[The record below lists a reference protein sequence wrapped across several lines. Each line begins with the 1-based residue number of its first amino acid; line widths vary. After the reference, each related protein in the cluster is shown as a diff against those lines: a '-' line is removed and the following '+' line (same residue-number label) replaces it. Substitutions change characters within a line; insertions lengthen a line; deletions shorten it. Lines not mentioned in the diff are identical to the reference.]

1 MPVPEPPRTLKPI
14 PQLDRLPAGSRLHR
28 IHGTRWRG
36 GEFNASG
43 HRSRFAPLA
52 DEAGC
57 RIPVLYAG
65 GTFDVA
71 VYESLFHAVGPGPAS
86 RTWPASR
93 IEAVA
98 HSVLRTARDLHLAP
112 LFRRNLIAWRVTD
125 QQLILAPARY
135 YTQTVAWAEAVHRSV
150 PDADGMVWISSRE
163 GSDRCYVF
171 FGDRV
176 AESDF
181 VILTRRGADDET
193 LLADVRRSARH
204 GDIKITI

>member
-112 LFRRNLIAWRVTD
+112 LFRRNLIAWNITD
-125 QQLILAPARY
+125 QELIQAPARHY
-135 YTQTVAWAEAVHRSV
+135 GRTAAWGEAVHRSII
-150 PDADGMVWISSRE
+150 DADGMVWTSSRD
-163 GSDRCYVF
+163 GSDRCCVF

-176 AESDF
+176 CERDF
-181 VILTRRGADDET
+181 VVVTRRGAEDDT
-193 LLADVRRSARH
+193 FLADVRRSARH
-204 GDIKITI
+204 GAITITI